1 MSVTDAVYAER
12 PSAMRPKVMPATCG
26 RSGAS
31 ASNLRSTRSGLPPVP
46 FAGLVATERLST
58 PDAPHAE
65 PAHDVHH
72 LVAARFPGIPALA
85 DEPMPHLAASVHGGG
100 PAGMDVHD
108 VAVRRLVARPHA
120 ADGPWPGHAVAAR
133 RGGTAVRRFGQDLAD
148 RPGLETVPVFVDARG
163 HQRRVGSS
171 PAAEKAEAVV
181 DISFARRNSVFSARG
196 RFNSAIASC
205 ADRFV
210 SAAAV
215 ASDRPCRRRSD
226 SDAIPGSLA
235 TCSIAFVS
243 DEYDDLDSVSNLTAF
258 ARNSGVY
265 RAPFAMV
272 PSSSIELEEK
282 RNKKQAISVAP
293 QLLDCGVFLRV
304 GVHSTSW

>member
-1 MSVTDAVYAER
+1 M
-12 PSAMRPKVMPATCG
+12 
-26 RSGAS
+26 
-31 ASNLRSTRSGLPPVP
+31 P

-85 DEPMPHLAASVHGGG
+85 DEPMPHLAASVHGGE

-108 VAVRRLVARPHA
+108 VAGWRLVARPHA
-120 ADGPWPGHAVAAR
+120 ADGPWPEHAVAAR
-133 RGGTAVRRFGQDLAD
+133 REETAVQRFGQDLAD

-181 DISFARRNSVFSARG
+181 DISFARRNSVFSARS

-210 SAAAV
+210 S
-215 ASDRPCRRRSD
+215 
-226 SDAIPGSLA
+226 
-235 TCSIAFVS
+235 
-243 DEYDDLDSVSNLTAF
+243 DEYDDLDSASNLTAF

-265 RAPFAMV
+265 RVPFAMV
-272 PSSSIELEEK
+272 PSSPIELEEK
-282 RNKKQAISVAP
+282 RNKIRSY
-293 QLLDCGVFLRV
+293 QLPRHGRRGTQRPATQNPRLHETKREDHRTTRHQQL
-304 GVHSTSW
+304 T